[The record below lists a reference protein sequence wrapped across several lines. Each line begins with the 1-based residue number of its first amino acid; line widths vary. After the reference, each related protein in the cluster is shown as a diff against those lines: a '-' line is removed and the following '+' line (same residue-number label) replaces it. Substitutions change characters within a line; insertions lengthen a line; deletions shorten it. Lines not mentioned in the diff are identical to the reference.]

1 MTNLTDVLEKEQQ
14 AAEKGHICL
23 KELNN
28 PETREVKDCCP
39 YTNFS
44 QVAAHEDWNV
54 KYQI

>member
-28 PETREVKDCCP
+28 SETREVKDCCP
-39 YTNFS
+39 YTSFS